1 MFCDICGRQTTF
13 GVKNSS
19 REINVHGINIS
30 VTYRAE
36 VCSCCGEE
44 RYDDN
49 LEIDL
54 MKKAVALYREQ
65 KKMISADSI
74 QEYMAEHEL
83 TAAQMAEKVNCAV
96 ADIIHASHGGVMTT
110 ELNRKIKKA
119 ISA

>member
-1 MFCDICGRQTTF
+1 MFCDICGRQTRF
-13 GVKNSS
+13 GVRNST
-19 REINVHGINIS
+19 REINVHGVNIP

-54 MKKAVALYREQ
+54 MKKAVALYCEQ
-65 KKMISADSI
+65 KKMISADRV
-74 QEYMAEHEL
+74 QEYMEQHGL
-83 TAAQMAEKVNCAV
+83 TAAEMAAKVDCAV
-96 ADIIHASHGGVMTT
+96 SDIIGASHGGVMTT